1 MTGDVRSRYGKG
13 LAAALALHLL
23 LAAVV
28 GVFGYSFT
36 RRPPQILEVTLTDGG
51 GGAPE
56 EAPEEVPPEEEVVV
70 PPVVESVDDI
80 VEKKKDAPKPR
91 PVVKKSAKP
100 AAPAA
105 GTAPAKPGSGG
116 EGTGEGEGIG
126 NKSGEGMGA
135 PATPPRLLKKTEPHY
150 PSSARSRG
158 VEGTAYV
165 RMLVSERGAVE
176 SAELAGSAGDGEL
189 DASALKAVY
198 SWRFSP
204 AKNTAGSP
212 VKCYITVPVK
222 FSLRR

>member
-1 MTGDVRSRYGKG
+1 MTGAVKSRYGKG
-13 LAAALALHLL
+13 LAAALGLHLL
-23 LAAVV
+23 LAMAV

-36 RRPPQILEVTLTDGG
+36 GRPPQILEVTLTDGDG
-51 GGAPE
+51 GVLEEAVE
-56 EAPEEVPPEEEVVV
+56 EAPPEEKAVT

-80 VEKKKDAPKPR
+80 VEKKKDAPKSR
-91 PVVKKSAKP
+91 PAVKKSAKP
-100 AAPAA
+100 ASAA
-105 GTAPAKPGSGG
+105 TGTVAVKPGNGG
-116 EGTGEGEGIG
+116 EGAG

-135 PATPPRLLKKTEPHY
+135 PATPPRLLKKTEPNY
-150 PSSARSRG
+150 PSGARSRG

-165 RMLVSERGAVE
+165 KMLVSERGAVE
-176 SAELAGSAGDGEL
+176 SAELAVSASDGDL

-212 VKCYITVPVK
+212 VKCYITVPVR